1 MGTLD
6 DFFGKQTVQQ
16 NKEKRKAQ
24 APAAPVAAK
33 KVKVEE
39 TPKRVN
45 KPQLKREN
53 VDENG
58 SDDEITA
65 KSISGNLDTVALTAE
80 DVLKTI
86 PDADPSLLELDP
98 DAENLNFFQ
107 LKAKQKANQS
117 TSAGSLDIE
126 SIPKGRDNCLNGLS
140 IVFTGSLPRLDRSQ
154 CEQLAARYGARIV
167 KSISGKTSLVVI
179 GHDAG
184 PSKVKKI
191 KQLKIKCIDE
201 KGFIDLITKMPADGG
216 AGDVAKKELDKKKQ
230 LEEKAERDALE
241 DMETEERQEKER
253 LEKLSLLKNSI
264 NSTGSSSKPIN
275 IEKEPIDKS
284 TQLWTDKYAPTDI
297 KHICGNKSN
306 VETLYS
312 WLEHWFE
319 KPHDMKGSSI
329 DSFKAVLISGPPG
342 IGKTTAA
349 TLISKKLGYDV
360 IEKNAS
366 DYRSKKLLNE
376 NLRVCLDNTSVNGFF
391 NDATKNEANSK
402 KIVLL
407 MDEVDG
413 MSSGDNGGVAQ
424 IAQFCRITKTPMIL
438 ICNDKSLPKM
448 RPLDKVCYDLVWRR
462 PTAREMKA
470 RLMTIAHRE
479 GLKLDPNLVEKLVS
493 ITHNDIRQIINIMS
507 TVARTQK
514 SLNFD
519 NLNDMQDSWEK
530 EVSLKPFDIIAKLLS
545 SNKYSINEKIQLY
558 FNDMDIIPLMIHEN
572 YRITKPN
579 KGGNKLQDLIQ
590 VEKAAD
596 LISQSDEVNSKIR
609 SGEQQW
615 SLLPLHA
622 IMSTVYPAYQIEGQ
636 ITNRI
641 NFTSWLGQNSKRMK
655 FERIVQNL
663 QYHTCTKTK
672 TNNVDLRLD
681 YIPFMR
687 NKLLDPLVTKGSDG
701 IPQLLELMDEYYLT
715 KEDFDNIMELQV
727 NGTMKVDDVYK
738 KIPTSVKSAF
748 TRKYNSYVHPTMI
761 YKTGDSIG
769 KGTRGNSLMG
779 LEEEEGESL
788 DAGAVDDESGNEDS
802 GIEKDN
808 LIKEVKRKNTSKLSR
823 PKAKPRPKRS

>member
-6 DFFGKQTVQQ
+6 DFFGKQNVQQ
-16 NKEKRKAQ
+16 NREKRKAQ
-24 APAAPVAAK
+24 TSAAPAAVK
-33 KVKVEE
+33 KPKVQE
-39 TPKRVN
+39 TPKHSAKPQVKKENAIDLDSDNDVENRVN
-45 KPQLKREN
+45 SSNEN
-53 VDENG
+53 
-58 SDDEITA
+58 
-65 KSISGNLDTVALTAE
+65 LTAE

-86 PDADPSLLELDP
+86 PDADSSLLELDP
-98 DAENLNFFQ
+98 DADKMNFFQ

-117 TSAGSLDIE
+117 AASGSFDID
-126 SIPKGRDNCLNGLS
+126 SIPKGRENCLNGLS

-154 CEQLAARYGARIV
+154 CEQLAARYGARIA

-201 KGFIDLITKMPADGG
+201 QGFIDLISKMPADGG
-216 AGDVAKKELDKKKQ
+216 SGDAAKKELDKKKE
-230 LEEKAERDALE
+230 LEEKAQRDALE
-241 DMETEERQEKER
+241 DMEMEEKKEKER
-253 LEKLSLLKNSI
+253 LKKINLLNKAI
-264 NSTGSSSKPIN
+264 NSSGSSSTSAN
-275 IEKEPIDKS
+275 VANEKVPVDKA

-297 KHICGNKSN
+297 KHICGNKGN
-306 VETLYS
+306 VTTLYS
-312 WLEHWFE
+312 WLENWFD
-319 KPHDMKGSSI
+319 KPHDLKGTSI

-391 NDATKNEANSK
+391 NEATKNEENSK

-448 RPLDKVCYDLVWRR
+448 RPLDKVCFDLVWRR

-479 GLKLDPNLVEKLVS
+479 GLKLDPNLVDKLVS

-572 YRITKPN
+572 YRITRPN

-590 VEKAAD
+590 FEKAAD
-596 LISQSDEVNSKIR
+596 LISQSDGVNSKIR
-609 SGEQQW
+609 SAEQQW

-622 IMSTVYPAYQIEGQ
+622 ILSTVYPAYQIEGQ

-672 TNNVDLRLD
+672 TNNIDLRLD
-681 YIPFMR
+681 YIPFIKD
-687 NKLLDPLVTKGSDG
+687 KLLNPLVTKGSEG
-701 IPQLLELMDEYYLT
+701 IPELLEFMDEYYLT
-715 KEDFDNIMELQV
+715 KEDFDNILELQV
-727 NGTMKVDDVYK
+727 HGSMKVDDAYK
-738 KIPTSVKSAF
+738 KVPTSVKSAF

-769 KGTRGNSLMG
+769 KGNKGSSLI
-779 LEEEEGESL
+779 SL
-788 DAGAVDDESGNEDS
+788 DEDAEAEGSNSVDDNDEAEQEDN
-802 GIEKDN
+802 GIEKDS
-808 LIKEVKRKNTSKLSR
+808 LIKAVKRKASSKTAR
-823 PKAKPRPKRS
+823 AKPKSTAKKS